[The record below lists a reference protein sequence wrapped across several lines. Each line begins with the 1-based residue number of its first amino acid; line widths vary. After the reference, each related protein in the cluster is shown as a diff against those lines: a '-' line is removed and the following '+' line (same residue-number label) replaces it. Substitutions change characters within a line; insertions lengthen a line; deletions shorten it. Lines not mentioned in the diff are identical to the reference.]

1 MLDIHTAAVYFD
13 DNEREKIMNTWREK
27 MDIPFKANIFCDHVT
42 LAYRPTDALSAYVSL
57 LPAGR
62 KVDFLVTGWA
72 ADDSGQVMTGFLDIE
87 DLCGDDEWSLDKEEV
102 FKLFLMKRNWHAFLQ
117 GGEASDEEHE
127 FHVTVSTAN
136 GIPPKYSNQLIEDSS
151 KAGLL
156 WVSGSVSQTNVIA
169 QFTGKIAISYRTRSG
184 NKNEPITD

>member
-1 MLDIHTAAVYFD
+1 MLDIHTAAIYFD

-27 MDIPFKANIFCDHVT
+27 MDIHFKANIFCDHVT
-42 LAYRPTDALSAYVSL
+42 LAYRPTDALSAYGRP

-62 KVDFLVTGWA
+62 KVNFLVTGWA
-72 ADDSGQVMTGFLDIE
+72 ADHNGQVMTGFLDIE
-87 DLCGDDEWSLDKEEV
+87 DLYGDDEWSLDKEEV
-102 FKLFLMKRNWHAFLQ
+102 FNAFLRES
-117 GGEASDEEHE
+117 EASQKDHV
-127 FHVTVSTAN
+127 FHITVSTAN
-136 GIPPKYSNQLIEDSS
+136 GIPPKYSNQLIADSS

-156 WVSGSVSQTNVIA
+156 WGSGSISRTNVIA

>member
-1 MLDIHTAAVYFD
+1 MLDIHTAAIYFD
-13 DNEREKIMNTWREK
+13 DNEREKIMTTWREK

-72 ADDSGQVMTGFLDIE
+72 ADHNGQVMTGFLDIE
-87 DLCGDDEWSLDKEEV
+87 DLYGDDEWSLDKEEV
-102 FKLFLMKRNWHAFLQ
+102 FNAFLRES
-117 GGEASDEEHE
+117 EASQKDHV
-127 FHVTVSTAN
+127 FHITVSTAN
-136 GIPPKYSNQLIEDSS
+136 GIPPKYSNQLIADSS

-156 WVSGSVSQTNVIA
+156 WGSGSISRTNVIA

>member
-1 MLDIHTAAVYFD
+1 MLDIHTAAIYFD

-42 LAYRPTDALSAYVSL
+42 LAYRPTDALSAYVRP

-62 KVDFLVTGWA
+62 KVNFLVTGWA
-72 ADDSGQVMTGFLDIE
+72 ADHNGQVMTGFLDIE
-87 DLCGDDEWSLDKEEV
+87 DLYGDDKWSLDKEDA